1 VRVLIPGICRILGVL
16 GKVKIIV
23 PGEVM
28 KLSIPGDVRI
38 IVLGEV
44 LKLVVT
50 KEILVSKKLLSG
62 LLKGL
67 DVAQVVR

>member
-1 VRVLIPGICRILGVL
+1 
-16 GKVKIIV
+16 
-23 PGEVM
+23 M

-50 KEILVSKKLLSG
+50 KVILVSKKLLSG